1 MGNASEVPEPLPQ
14 RRPAAEPPGGQLPR
28 RLPVGPSG
36 ALPVPGAPVPNGAQ
50 SPPGA
55 LPSRVPSAAP
65 SPSGQLPRRPA
76 RVLPPGRH
84 RSPHRLTVPT
94 DAPPLVIAIPGAR
107 NHAADELVSIVAD
120 AVSMSCPNA
129 TIRAG
134 YLEGDSDR
142 LDNLLQAGPPDDS
155 PAATAVVIPLLT
167 GPNPRAD
174 AALAEAVAGATV
186 PVIATDHLGPHPLI
200 AEAMHALLAD
210 ASLARASRVR
220 GLSIANSAD
229 GIIVLADR
237 GQEAEHAAGVVAVLL
252 ASRLAIPAA
261 PASVGDRMSLDAA
274 ITRLRDSHASMLAVA
289 PCVIGPE
296 SDMAELDAMCAGLGV
311 KRAQPIAGH
320 PAISQLI
327 AMRYGAAL
335 ADKRLAV

>member
-1 MGNASEVPEPLPQ
+1 
-14 RRPAAEPPGGQLPR
+14 
-28 RLPVGPSG
+28 
-36 ALPVPGAPVPNGAQ
+36 
-50 SPPGA
+50 
-55 LPSRVPSAAP
+55 
-65 SPSGQLPRRPA
+65 
-76 RVLPPGRH
+76 VLPPGRH

-107 NHAADELVSIVAD
+107 NPATDELVSIVAD
-120 AVSMSCPNA
+120 AVSVSCPNA

-134 YLEGDSDR
+134 YLEGDSER
-142 LDNLLQAGPPDDS
+142 LADLLQAGAPEET
-155 PAATAVVIPLLT
+155 PAQTAVVIPLLT

-174 AALAEAVAGATV
+174 AALAQAIAGATV
-186 PVIATDHLGPHPLI
+186 PVLVTDPLGPHPLI
-200 AEAMHALLAD
+200 AEAMHARLAD
-210 ASLARASRVR
+210 SHLARASRVR
-220 GLSIANSAD
+220 GLSIANAAD

-237 GQEAEHAAGVVAVLL
+237 GEEAEHAAGVVAVLL
-252 ASRLAIPAA
+252 ASRLAIPTA
-261 PASVGDRMSLDAA
+261 PASVGDRASLDAA
-274 ITRLRDSHASMLAVA
+274 IRRLRDAHASMLAAA

-296 SDMAELDAMCAGLGV
+296 SNMAEIDALCSGLGI